1 MDSEDRIE
9 NIKIENIDIVRLK
22 DYFNAM
28 DELENS
34 CDDLV
39 ECFRK
44 EQKFYLVEEKFNI
57 ILEEEAALV
66 NTIYEIATNMKKDYD
81 DILQAFEIRATERA
95 RRRRV
100 EISRELAKK
109 QELQRIIKINLI

>member
-1 MDSEDRIE
+1 MDTEERMESAG
-9 NIKIENIDIVRLK
+9 IENIDIKTLK
-22 DYFNAM
+22 NYFI
-28 DELENS
+28 DLDTLEDV

-39 ECFRK
+39 QCFKK
-44 EQKFYLVEEKFNI
+44 EQLYYLEEDKFNS
-57 ILEEEAALV
+57 ILDEEASLV

-100 EISRELAKK
+100 TISRELNKK
-109 QELQRIIKINLI
+109 PRAPKDN